1 MTKNQKHIEEYLKE
15 LTEKENIAYNIAKE
29 MLGTSFDVEK
39 SIGFLKWAKEKNI
52 ELY

>member
-1 MTKNQKHIEEYLKE
+1 MSKNQKYIEEYLKG
-15 LTEKENIAYNIAKE
+15 LTEREEIAYTIAKK
-29 MLGTSFDVEK
+29 MLGTSFDEEK